1 MISLKETLDVFFSSK
16 TLFIVDPVRLTMV
29 LFKIFAYSQMNEIS
43 LFVKMKIIN
52 STVRAIFRGELWGEG
67 KGDVLLEKLG
77 AKEERAGIF

>member
-52 STVRAIFRGELWGEG
+52 STVRAIFRGELWG
-67 KGDVLLEKLG
+67 
-77 AKEERAGIF
+77 